1 MTIHLDRLK
10 DNETFL
16 SHNIAQNNQ
25 HKNINSP
32 QKKYRDPLLEWP
44 VRGLAF
50 SNDIGAAI
58 MDISPKLGTM
68 FWVPALMYFGADIYD
83 KYKNDK
89 DSYNPNPG
97 RGLKQ
102 AVFQACASIL
112 FPIVAVHAGQKA
124 FSIGT
129 RFLGKDKLSLQ
140 TQEEIIQHHKDFASH
155 RKLREYTIDEYK
167 AQYSK
172 ALDNYIDETSRTNK
186 TKNPIKKLFNA
197 IFGSKHYEEL
207 GNAKREKIHE
217 YINKRIDK
225 MFEFRE
231 LLLENKKPEKL
242 SSKLFTQYQELK
254 ESYKKSPKHEASH
267 VDNAIKDTLKAFENK
282 KIFNLKLIKTLGGFV
297 ALGLLIKPIDKFVDK
312 IIIEKL
318 VGPSLDKFDRER
330 IDGFKS
336 KFLKPE
342 VTENK

>member
-1 MTIHLDRLK
+1 MQTPAINFRGNDSLL
-10 DNETFL
+10 
-16 SHNIAQNNQ
+16 
-25 HKNINSP
+25 HKNIQQHKTIDSP
-32 QKKYRDPLLEWP
+32 QKKYDDPLLRWP
-44 VRGLAF
+44 IRGLAF
-50 SNDIGAAI
+50 TNDIGAAI

-102 AVFQACASIL
+102 AMFQACASII

-140 TQEEIIQHHKDFASH
+140 TQEEIVRHHKDFVSH
-155 RKLREYTIDEYK
+155 RKLRDFSIDEYK
-167 AQYSK
+167 AEYTK
-172 ALDNYIDETSRTNK
+172 ALDNYIDENNRINK
-186 TKNPIKKLFNA
+186 TKNPIKRIFNT

-217 YINKRIDK
+217 YINKRIDT
-225 MFEFRE
+225 MFEYRNS
-231 LLLENKKPEKL
+231 LLENKKPENL
-242 SSKLFTQYQELK
+242 TSKLFTQFQELK
-254 ESYKKSPKHEASH
+254 STYKKMPEHSATH
-267 VDNAIKDTLKAFENK
+267 VDKAIKDTLKAVENN
-282 KIFNLKLIKTLGGFV
+282 KIFKLKLIKTIGGFV
-297 ALGLLIKPIDKFVDK
+297 ALGALIQPIDKFVDK
-312 IIIEKL
+312 VIIEKFI
-318 VGPSLDKFDRER
+318 GPSLDKFDKER

-336 KFLKPE
+336 KFLKTTP
-342 VTENK
+342 